1 MSRVA
6 ERVATQSPISP
17 SIRARIIH
25 GALVFGIVMFWVL
38 AWAIRDR
45 SLPAEA
51 LPERPVL
58 YIALA
63 LVSATLFGAAAFTT
77 GRLPAPG
84 RGASEDAWWQ
94 ANLGRVV
101 VAWVLV
107 EAPTLLGI
115 VAYTLT
121 RDFRT
126 LLAPFIGLLLFANYH
141 PRRMTDR

>member
-1 MSRVA
+1 M
-6 ERVATQSPISP
+6 EQPGTISP

-25 GALVFGIVMFWVL
+25 GALVLGIVLFWAL

-51 LPERPVL
+51 LPDRRVL

-63 LVSATLFGAAAFTT
+63 LSSAALFGAAAFRAE
-77 GRLPAPG
+77 RLPRPV
-84 RGASEDAWWQ
+84 RGTSEDDWWQ

-101 VAWVLV
+101 VAWALV
-107 EAPTLLGI
+107 EAPTLLGL

-121 RDFRT
+121 HDFRT
-126 LLAPFIGLLLFANYH
+126 LLAPFIGLLFFANYR
-141 PRRMTDR
+141 PRRFTER

>member
-1 MSRVA
+1 MARA
-6 ERVATQSPISP
+6 APISA

-25 GALVFGIVMFWVL
+25 GALVLGIVLFWLV

-45 SLPAEA
+45 SLPADA
-51 LPERPVL
+51 LPDRRVL

-63 LVSATLFGAAAFTT
+63 VASATLFGAAAFSV
-77 GRLPAPG
+77 GRLPPAA
-84 RGASEDAWWQ
+84 RGASEDDWWQ
-94 ANLGRVV
+94 ANLGRAI
-101 VAWVLV
+101 VAWALV
-107 EAPTLLGI
+107 EAPTLLGL

-141 PRRMTDR
+141 PRRLTER